1 MAQTLATTFSH
12 GRSIIVSLALGASV
26 IGGLGAPDPAR
37 AVLGEEQIFAQ
48 ARAGPWEQQFSV
60 CCPVISADTRGISVR
75 ECWSVTGLGITPDIA
90 MDFAKILLPESIR
103 DRPLGTPQK
112 DGSLWVYPA
121 TNGYK
126 VVLRELDTSVP
137 DESVIQIEVQSPFW
151 RGGSC

>member
-1 MAQTLATTFSH
+1 MTRRLAPVLSH
-12 GRSIIVSLALGASV
+12 GRSIVLGLGLSALL
-26 IGGLGAPDPAR
+26 IGVLGAPHAAR

-103 DRPLGTPQK
+103 DGPLGTPQK
-112 DGSLWVYPA
+112 DGSMWVYPA

-126 VVLRELDTSVP
+126 VVLRELDPSVP
-137 DESVIQIEVQSPFW
+137 DESVIQIEVQSPAW
-151 RGGSC
+151 RGGAC

>member
-1 MAQTLATTFSH
+1 MIRTLATSFSH
-12 GRSIIVSLALGASV
+12 RRSIVVSLALGASM
-26 IGGLGAPDPAR
+26 IGGLGALDQAR

-103 DRPLGTPQK
+103 NGPLGKPQR

-137 DESVIQIEVQSPFW
+137 DESVIQIEVQSPGW